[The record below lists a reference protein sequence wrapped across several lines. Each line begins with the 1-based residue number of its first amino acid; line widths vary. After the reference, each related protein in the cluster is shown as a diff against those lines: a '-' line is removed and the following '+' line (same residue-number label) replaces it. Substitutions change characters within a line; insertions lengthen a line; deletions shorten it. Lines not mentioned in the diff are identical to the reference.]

1 MRMKLSQYISL
12 FHRQRTGQLRPEDQE
27 ALRHQQDPMLHQEL
41 EDLWSESLSYK
52 SGYEPDVDKGFD
64 RLKSRM
70 EADRAREA
78 KAVPL
83 RPSPRAWMKVAAA
96 IALVV
101 AAGAYWLINPWGQPK
116 GLVYTTGPAEQLQV
130 ELPDASV
137 IYLNE
142 QSYLSFEA
150 SEGQRKVSLT
160 GEAYFKVAS
169 DPDHPFV
176 IHANGV
182 RTTVLGTAFNLR
194 AYPDEPTVEV
204 EVSEG
209 RVRMENAQA
218 AQQVELR
225 PNERGVF
232 STNEQKLV
240 KKPAPELNAQG
251 WHSQEMVFRD
261 AELANALRE
270 IGRYYKVEF
279 RLGNAEL
286 KHCALSTEIK
296 GDPLTDFLQVLE
308 TIYGLDVEQI
318 DGDTYQLNGG
328 RCR

>member
-27 ALRHQQDPMLHQEL
+27 TLRHQQDPGLHQEL

-52 SGYEPDVDKGFD
+52 SGYEPDVDKGFA

-78 KAVPL
+78 KAVQL
-83 RPSPRAWMKVAAA
+83 RPRPRSWMKVAAA

-101 AAGAYWLINPWGQPK
+101 AAGAYWLINSGEASN

-150 SEGQRKVSLT
+150 SEGQRKVSLA

-232 STNEQKLV
+232 STNEQQLV

-251 WHSQEMVFRD
+251 WHSQEMTFRD

-279 RLGNAEL
+279 KLGNAEL
-286 KHCALSTEIK
+286 NHCALSTEIK

-308 TIYGLDVEQI
+308 TIYGLDVEQV